1 MAILPALGFAP
12 ELLAMVGR
20 TDQGA
25 TSAHAHSAAVTR
37 DALPATRTD
46 AATGEVVQFQSTG
59 KTGQERQC

>member
-37 DALPATRTD
+37 NALPATRTD
-46 AATGEVVQFQSTG
+46 AATGEVVQSQSTG
-59 KTGQERQC
+59 KTGQERKC